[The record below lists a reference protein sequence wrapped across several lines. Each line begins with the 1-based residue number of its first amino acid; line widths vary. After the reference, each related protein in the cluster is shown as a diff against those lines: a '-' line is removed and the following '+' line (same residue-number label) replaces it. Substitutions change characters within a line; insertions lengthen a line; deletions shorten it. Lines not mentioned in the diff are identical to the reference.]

1 MKYLGIF
8 LCVLTISIILSTC
21 TKSEQDIPTE
31 LYKSI
36 ITLSN
41 EHKIQNVDNYKFDSL
56 DYSIEF
62 YYGNNLVEIVRTF
75 PKINIKAI
83 SNYFL
88 NEAGFADS
96 CITSTYYS
104 DKLKYIHIS
113 KYDYYDSYKKKAK
126 IIVDTYDSDI
136 ITSTS
141 YATLIYS
148 IKNGNTVFENIN
160 GICSNYFKFNDL
172 ENIIDIDDFIGD
184 FNGKINKNL
193 LGSSYTDCPDSH
205 HHSEYEY
212 TIDANG
218 YVIERVEHYY
228 TSGGSDT
235 NEVKKITQFE
245 YKFQ

>member
-1 MKYLGIF
+1 MKNLGMF
-8 LCVLTISIILSTC
+8 VCVLTISIILSFC

-31 LYKSI
+31 LYNSI

-41 EHKIQNVDNYKFDSL
+41 ELKIQKVDNYKFDSL

-62 YYGNNLVEIVRTF
+62 HYSNNLVEIVSTSS
-75 PKINIKAI
+75 KNNIKAI
-83 SNYFL
+83 SNYFI

-96 CITSTYYS
+96 CVTSTYYS

-113 KYDYYDSYKKKAK
+113 KYEYYNNYKKKAE
-126 IIVDTYDSDI
+126 IIVYTYDSDT

-141 YATLIYS
+141 YTTLIYS
-148 IKNGNTVFENIN
+148 IENENIISENIN
-160 GICSNYFKFNDL
+160 GICSNYFKYNGL
-172 ENIIDIDDFIGD
+172 ENKINIDDFIGD

-193 LGSSYTDCPDSH
+193 LGSSNTDCPKSH
-205 HHSEYEY
+205 HHREYEY

-228 TSGGSDT
+228 TSNGSDT
-235 NEVKKITQFE
+235 NEAKKIRQFE
-245 YKFQ
+245 YKIQ